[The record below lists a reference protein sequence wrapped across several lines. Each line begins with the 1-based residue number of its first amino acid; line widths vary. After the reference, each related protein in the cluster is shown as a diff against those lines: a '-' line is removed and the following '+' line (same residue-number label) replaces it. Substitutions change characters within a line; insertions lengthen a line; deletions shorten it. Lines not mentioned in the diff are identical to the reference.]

1 MAVHPLFQGRG
12 FARRL
17 LEVFVARMQV
27 MGKQS
32 IQLICRNRHID
43 FYARYGFAYVQPS
56 ASQHGGRQWHEM
68 VRELGPP

>member
-1 MAVHPLFQGRG
+1 MPA
-12 FARRL
+12 
-17 LEVFVARMQV
+17 

-43 FYARYGFAYVQPS
+43 FNARYGFAYVQPS
-56 ASQHGGRQWHEM
+56 ASQHGSRQWHEM